1 MSQEKKYQVFISST
15 YTDLI
20 EAREKATKV
29 ILDLYH
35 LPVGMEMFSADDD
48 DQWKIITD
56 AIDVSDYYVL
66 IIGHRYGSLTNKGIS
81 YTEKEFNYAKSKKIP
96 IISFIRDRNVA
107 VSNSDRELIAESLI
121 KLDKFIE
128 KAKNGKMCAF
138 WTDVS
143 DLERQIA
150 VALPKSF
157 ARHKGIGWVRGDS
170 KSEHIAEEIAKLS
183 EENRKLRE
191 ENELLKSKSDIRKPE
206 LKVYLNEMHRGEG
219 SIVINFPILPDSRK
233 FKRPEKRI
241 LNTLQAELLRMG
253 QTISI
258 AASYGGKG
266 PEDFF
271 DIYNDEIDAI
281 TDQQIEAHNE
291 CMQLLQQLKI
301 GLLELGIKVENVGTA
316 IATSVSVEIII
327 PDFIMIIDDDDQ
339 NDIKYFE
346 NYFNTDLIT
355 IETPEERSQ
364 RSNIHHVYRG
374 DGNFINTNSN
384 INLSSLIDKSHKN
397 FVDDRNTIHLTQKT
411 LLHSK
416 NEVISN
422 FHLFPIEHG
431 NGVLTIK
438 VMCAE
443 YVHPEV
449 FEIPITIE

>member
-1 MSQEKKYQVFISST
+1 MSQDKKYQVFISST

-66 IIGHRYGSLTNKGIS
+66 IIGHRYGSLTSKGIS

-107 VSNSDRELIAESLI
+107 VSNSDRETVPESLI

-157 ARHKGIGWVRGDS
+157 ARHKGVGWVRGDT

-183 EENRKLRE
+183 EENRKLRA
-191 ENELLKSKSDIRKPE
+191 ENESLKRSVEIRKPNLIAMINGIDGSNNTEVINLKIRE
-206 LKVYLNEMHRGEG
+206 LVESERFVKPEKISLGNSYRGIAGTGIRDKSDQIIEFNAEVSKITDDDVIEINKKIQELYQLDQGLTEFIIQIKNNGSSLAKNIDIEIELPEIVKLIDDLTTRNVRKLKRDAANKIVYLPYPDGHNVPDFHDIDVPRPTMPS
-219 SIVINFPILPDSRK
+219 SIVNRPNTFIKGNMLNITMDS
-233 FKRPEKRI
+233 
-241 LNTLQAELLRMG
+241 
-253 QTISI
+253 
-258 AASYGGKG
+258 
-266 PEDFF
+266 
-271 DIYNDEIDAI
+271 
-281 TDQQIEAHNE
+281 
-291 CMQLLQQLKI
+291 
-301 GLLELGIKVENVGTA
+301 
-316 IATSVSVEIII
+316 
-327 PDFIMIIDDDDQ
+327 
-339 NDIKYFE
+339 
-346 NYFNTDLIT
+346 
-355 IETPEERSQ
+355 
-364 RSNIHHVYRG
+364 
-374 DGNFINTNSN
+374 
-384 INLSSLIDKSHKN
+384 
-397 FVDDRNTIHLTQKT
+397 

-416 NEVISN
+416 SKEFFKFYLCPLVKGDGVIK
-422 FHLFPIEHG
+422 
-431 NGVLTIK
+431 IK
-438 VMCAE
+438 IICEE
-443 YVHPEV
+443 YLEAVYS
-449 FEIPITIE
+449 EIPITVE